1 MSIHHYYKNDKYLKE
16 VYETLKEDKDYLKFE
31 ERFKSFDQ
39 DNLVQLYFVK
49 LSNDLNEDFLGEYTR
64 EYKIN
69 RLYKIGNFLDK
80 TKKLEEML
88 NEQNNKVKESTKE
101 DFKEDSKNPFLVTK
115 EELLNEFDRDVNQNK
130 ADEII
135 DFKMVFWENKL
146 TKTLQSIINSANYKY
161 DKKNNKEIKETTR
174 NLYDLIN
181 IISVKAPECENLYK
195 KYLNLEITRAEFER
209 GEEYEKFKEEVNNFN
224 IKTGNNFKPYQV
236 LNNISLNN
244 NKAKSYINKS
254 LSAKEIAIDNR
265 SIDVKYMKD
274 KHAYQLE
281 SIQFITKENKFP
293 GLVRVHLKVD
303 DIEKIKEN
311 HEIEYSKLKSIYKW
325 SIPNV
330 VLLEYSEDKCK
341 KIEEISKN
349 INNGYH
355 IKTKRVINYY
365 GKTLGFDVPKIINEN
380 EIKRTNKEKNKS
392 DIDDMVR

>member
-209 GEEYEKFKEEVNNFN
+209 GEEYEKLKEEVNNFN

>member
-1 MSIHHYYKNDKYLKE
+1 MRIHHYYKNDKYLKE

-80 TKKLEEML
+80 TKELEEML
-88 NEQNNKVKESTKE
+88 NEQNNKDKESTKE

-209 GEEYEKFKEEVNNFN
+209 GEEYEKLKEEVNNFN

-274 KHAYQLE
+274 KYAYQLE

-365 GKTLGFDVPKIINEN
+365 GKALGFDVPKIINEN

>member
-88 NEQNNKVKESTKE
+88 NEQNDKVKESTKE